1 MCFIRR
7 ITAVCVL
14 STRIRR
20 GGWTPARPML
30 SVPNLPSLQIHLP
43 CPSMGLGLAW
53 KLVMVTGTQSK
64 GAPGA
69 ALPQD
74 KGAPRPAS
82 LFLWA
87 VQMRDRVR
95 AVQPRSCSEPVGQ
108 EDCPETPAFDRLLDP
123 WWGLSRQ
130 QRLTVMPVSLHFL
143 VLGQERLLTLSSFPS
158 SHPSS
163 LQPTSPSRHSSPT
176 PGCSLRLTVPP
187 PPPPG
192 APAMLQGLK
201 RASGWK
207 PPAPTPHLL
216 WQTSPPPGANMDT
229 RDAGP
234 PGLHSARTMGQAPQ
248 ALRRP

>member
-14 STRIRR
+14 SMRIRR
-20 GGWTPARPML
+20 GGWTPSRPML

-43 CPSMGLGLAW
+43 CPSTGLGLAW

-158 SHPSS
+158 
-163 LQPTSPSRHSSPT
+163 
-176 PGCSLRLTVPP
+176 
-187 PPPPG
+187 
-192 APAMLQGLK
+192 
-201 RASGWK
+201 
-207 PPAPTPHLL
+207 PTPHP
-216 WQTSPPPGANMDT
+216 SHCPIPPTNLSIP
-229 RDAGP
+229 
-234 PGLHSARTMGQAPQ
+234 SF
-248 ALRRP
+248 